1 MRPRIRWSG
10 RDIFTWRLGS
20 DGNTFRCSE
29 AFVARFVK
37 RELRWSKTN
46 EGTQAGKGFLRTL
59 WNNFVSRLTS
69 AITQYSIPTS
79 CCVNSD
85 QTGRTNLSSNWA
97 TRVSVVGKEDKRV
110 LTIMVGISMSI
121 VVLPFQAIYADS
133 ASSIPDFP
141 ALSVKS
147 RHYEELFGRFIAR
160 KNFVTGRARIT
171 PGFLCGMFLAGAQ
184 DSSFNHA
191 TLEFNRSSNT
201 Q

>member
-1 MRPRIRWSG
+1 MVKDERRDSSGQSVPADALEQLRLAVDIR
-10 RDIFTWRLGS
+10 DH
-20 DGNTFRCSE
+20 
-29 AFVARFVK
+29 
-37 RELRWSKTN
+37 
-46 EGTQAGKGFLRTL
+46 
-59 WNNFVSRLTS
+59 
-69 AITQYSIPTS
+69 SIPTC

-85 QTGRTNLSSNWA
+85 QTGRTYFQPGVPTYRPIGA

-171 PGFLCGMFLAGAQ
+171 PGFLCGMFLTGAQ
-184 DSSFNHA
+184 DSSSNHA